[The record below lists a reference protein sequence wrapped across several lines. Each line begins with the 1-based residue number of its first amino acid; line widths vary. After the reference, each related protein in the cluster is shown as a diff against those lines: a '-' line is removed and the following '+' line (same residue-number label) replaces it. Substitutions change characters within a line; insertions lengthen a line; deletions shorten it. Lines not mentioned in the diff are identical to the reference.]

1 MDLPEPFVRGHGVKR
16 HLRDVETIC
25 PAVSTL
31 LSGLVLNRCELDR
44 GHDGQHKDGCTY
56 WGKPLQGI
64 PEVE

>member
-1 MDLPEPFVRGHGVKR
+1 VKR